1 MKSPHSAPS
10 VAAIW
15 QQGMARRRFLKWG
28 LLGSAG
34 VAAVAA
40 GGFAFLRRSPL
51 DNQPAPEWATGLSA
65 GEYHLFDRAR
75 QVLLPVEGTALTPSD
90 QVPVVRNVQALLNNL
105 DPATRKEMGTGLGLF
120 DNAAVLS
127 HGRRFVDLSD
137 AEARAYFDS
146 WGRASVIQR
155 TLATV
160 IKQLIYSA
168 YWQEPATWAPTGFD
182 GPVSDKW
189 GLAYLGNAPLPAD
202 DALRAKQPEGKA

>member
-1 MKSPHSAPS
+1 
-10 VAAIW
+10 
-15 QQGMARRRFLKWG
+15 
-28 LLGSAG
+28 
-34 VAAVAA
+34 
-40 GGFAFLRRSPL
+40 
-51 DNQPAPEWATGLSA
+51 
-65 GEYHLFDRAR
+65 
-75 QVLLPVEGTALTPSD
+75 
-90 QVPVVRNVQALLNNL
+90 
-105 DPATRKEMGTGLGLF
+105 MGTGLGLF

-137 AEARAYFDS
+137 ADARAYFDS

-160 IKQLIYSA
+160 IKQLTYSA

-202 DALRAKQPEGKA
+202 DALRANQPEGQA